1 MNARTV
7 ERLLEVVEK
16 LPEDKASEVLD
27 FAQFLLLRSGS
38 DEDRA
43 NAFYAWA
50 EELARS
56 RGFDQLT
63 EEDVARIV
71 HEARHEKTGS

>member
-27 FAQFLLLRSGS
+27 FAQFLLVRSRQA
-38 DEDRA
+38 DEDKLPIEI
-43 NAFYAWA
+43 WA
-50 EELARS
+50 EELARVH
-56 RGFDQLT
+56 GFDHLT
-63 EEDVARIV
+63 EDDVARIV
-71 HEARHEKTGS
+71 KEVRREKS